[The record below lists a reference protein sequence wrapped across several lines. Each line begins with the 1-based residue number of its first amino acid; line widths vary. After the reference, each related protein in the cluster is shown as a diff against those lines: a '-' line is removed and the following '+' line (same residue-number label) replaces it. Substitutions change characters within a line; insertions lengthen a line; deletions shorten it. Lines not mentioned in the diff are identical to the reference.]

1 MRPIDAD
8 ALLEEVKRLKAEA
21 TNKYYQQ
28 GLQDAIDY
36 YFPKI
41 IEKQPTIETEA
52 TTNEQTQ

>member
-8 ALLEEVKRLKAEA
+8 ALLEELKQLEAEA
-21 TNKYYQQ
+21 TNKYYQR
-28 GLQDAIDY
+28 GLQDAIGY

-52 TTNEQTQ
+52 ATNDGA